1 MPNFEEF
8 NASLRDIPEFQVL
21 ATCAARYRTRFWLK
35 STAIADLLLRFNSWY
50 KNPVSFYDF
59 VGPFEEITLLFENQ
73 EDKVRLEHTVADSL
87 PLAGFYRWSS
97 YVGRDFFWYGR
108 LFKVHID
115 FLIIEFDGT
124 QAGEPKIALSAIR
137 DDPATIVKSFTNH
150 ESFDPALQWDDAEL
164 YPYLLASVLRT
175 AQLWFAYAPADSPV
189 NEDLVASM
197 AERVSRASKRVEPG
211 IFLSPFFAG
220 AIEDMAME
228 LLFSAR
234 DIRAAVAWL
243 RESGIALLPLLYP
256 SPILRV
262 LLEPELMQAK
272 FITGVLRE
280 SPRRRYLFPVYGL
293 APQLARPSSIV
304 PWTSIGVEN
313 TGWENDCCRYRDFR
327 IPPAVIVWKT
337 LEELGFAHANPGNL
351 GVAMRWQDQG
361 TQERL
366 VHPVPGVLFR
376 RAALIARIDHGY
388 ASTVAGN
395 VGELEYGIVAETLE
409 EHQ

>member
-59 VGPFEEITLLFENQ
+59 VGPFEEITLLFEKQ
-73 EDKVRLEHTVADSL
+73 EDKVLLEHTVADSL

-108 LFKVHID
+108 LFKAHID

-164 YPYLLASVLRT
+164 YPYLLAAALRT
-175 AQLWFAYAPADSPV
+175 AQLWFTYPPADSPV
-189 NEDLVASM
+189 NEYLVASM
-197 AERVSRASKRVEPG
+197 AERVARASKPAETG
-211 IFLSPFFAG
+211 LLLSPFFA
-220 AIEDMAME
+220 AALEDMVME
-228 LLFSAR
+228 FLFSAR
-234 DIRAAVAWL
+234 DIRAAIAWL
-243 RESGIALLPLLYP
+243 RESGIAFLSALYP
-256 SPILRV
+256 SPILRM

-280 SPRRRYLFPVYGL
+280 SPRRRYLFPAYGL
-293 APQLARPSSIV
+293 EPQLVGPSSIV

-313 TGWENDCCRYRDFR
+313 AGWENDCCRYQDFR
-327 IPPAVIVWKT
+327 IPPAVIAWRT
-337 LEELGFAHANPGNL
+337 LEGPGFADANPGNL
-351 GVAMRWQDQG
+351 GVAVRWQDEG

-366 VHPVPGVLFR
+366 VRPVPGVLFR
-376 RAALIARIDHGY
+376 RAALTARIDHGY
-388 ASTVAGN
+388 ASTIAGN
-395 VGELEYGIVAETLE
+395 VDGVEYGIVAETLE
-409 EHQ
+409 EFE